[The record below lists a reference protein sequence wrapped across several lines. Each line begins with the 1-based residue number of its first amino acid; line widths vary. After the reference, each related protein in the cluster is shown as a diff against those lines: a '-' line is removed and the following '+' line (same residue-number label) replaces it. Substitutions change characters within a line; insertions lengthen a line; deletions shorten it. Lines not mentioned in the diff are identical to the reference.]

1 MSMTNIQ
8 FVDGFF
14 VEELEAE
21 PGFWKKIECYLP
33 AVKLTEQERADL
45 IAKYSRQLSDG
56 TRIKRRALSGSGS
69 PNNTKYFVEGD
80 KLVPCRPFG
89 GTSNEG

>member
-1 MSMTNIQ
+1 MNIQ
-8 FVDGFF
+8 FVDGWF

-21 PGFWKKIECYLP
+21 PGVWKKLECYLP
-33 AVKLTEQERADL
+33 ARKLSDKEKAD
-45 IAKYSRQLSDG
+45 IIGRYIRQLTDG
-56 TRIKRRALSGSGS
+56 TLVKRRALSGSGS

-89 GTSNEG
+89 GITNAE